1 MEQVKICIK
10 LKIRIEY
17 AIHESTTVKLQ
28 YILDI
33 GMTIKIQYH
42 NMSRVVTS
50 LGSTRR
56 VNSYII
62 HNTFCIP
69 VSYSNICHYN
79 SLFLCLFTNKNY
91 LIQAPIA

>member
-1 MEQVKICIK
+1 MRYGTSQDMYRI
-10 LKIRIEY
+10 KIRIEY
-17 AIHESTTVKLQ
+17 AIHESTKVKLQ

-42 NMSRVVTS
+42 NMSGVVTS

-62 HNTFCIP
+62 HF
-69 VSYSNICHYN
+69 V
-79 SLFLCLFTNKNY
+79 FLY
-91 LIQAPIA
+91 LIQIYVTTIQDTLAMNKMF